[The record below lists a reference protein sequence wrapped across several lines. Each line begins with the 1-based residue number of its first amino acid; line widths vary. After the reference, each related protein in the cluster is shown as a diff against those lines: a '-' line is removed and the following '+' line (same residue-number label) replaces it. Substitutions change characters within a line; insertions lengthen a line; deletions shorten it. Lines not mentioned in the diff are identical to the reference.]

1 MLRITLEQ
9 WRMFRMV
16 AEHGGFNQAAEH
28 IHKSQSSI
36 HNAVSKIEQSLG
48 VKVFY
53 IEGRKTRLTQA
64 GKMLLRRANYLLDE
78 AQKVESVAQTL
89 AKGVETSLRIAVDE
103 VFAKHL
109 LYQALD
115 ATSEKFP
122 LLRIELF
129 ESILSGAHELV
140 ENNEAD
146 IAISPISMTG
156 GFSEQLCSVEFVAVS
171 SPAHALQQ
179 YNRALT
185 FEDLK
190 SFRQIVIRDSAHN
203 KRSDS
208 GWLEANQRWTVSH
221 LRTSIDMIC
230 EGLGFAWLP
239 ESAITE
245 HLNSGRLK
253 RLPLTHNATRTSALY
268 LVFQDSDR
276 LGLAAQAFIEKLREQ
291 CRNLKA
297 Q

>member
-16 AEHGGFNQAAEH
+16 AEHGGFNQAAEQ

-36 HNAVSKIEQSLG
+36 HTAVSKIEHSLG

-53 IEGRKTRLTQA
+53 VEGRKTRLTEA
-64 GKMLLRRANYLLDE
+64 GQMLLRRANYLLDE
-78 AQKVESVAQTL
+78 AQKVESVGHTL

-103 VFAKHL
+103 VFAKQT

-115 ATSEKFP
+115 STSEKYP

-140 ENNEAD
+140 ENNQAD
-146 IAISPISMTG
+146 IAISPMSLAS
-156 GFSEQLCSVEFVAVS
+156 GFSEQLCNVEFVAVS
-171 SPAHALQQ
+171 SPAHPLQQ
-179 YNRALT
+179 YNRPLT

-239 ESAITE
+239 ASAISDQLE
-245 HLNSGRLK
+245 NGQLK
-253 RLPLTHNATRTSALY
+253 QLPLTHNATRSSALY

-276 LGLAAQAFIEKLREQ
+276 LGVAAKAFIEQLRYL
-291 CRNLKA
+291 CSSPNN
-297 Q
+297 